1 MTVMNQFADP
11 DDDDDDDNGCDDHEV
26 DDKQNDA

>member
-1 MTVMNQFADP
+1 MTVMNQFADADE
-11 DDDDDDDNGCDDHEV
+11 DDGDNGCDNHEV